1 MVGNRPGAPAA
12 DPWATTEASKRAVTL
27 EPVLLIASYTTLRS
41 RWMSLRSRWMSP
53 MGRCSGS
60 ACRGLKLRLSQGRF
74 CSGEVLRRQD
84 VGDRLEWSDG
94 LIPLMLVSSMGS

>member
-1 MVGNRPGAPAA
+1 VVGNRPGAPAA

-41 RWMSLRSRWMSP
+41 RWMSP
-53 MGRCSGS
+53 MGRCAGS

-84 VGDRLEWSDG
+84 VGDRLEWRDG
-94 LIPLMLVSSMGS
+94 FVPLMLVSSMGS